1 MLKTGHFSKLAL
13 TPPPPSQE
21 LLRVL
26 FDALEEEWAG
36 TPLSSAIQD
45 LYQGELLDY
54 VRCTVCKNESTR
66 TVGDGG

>member
-1 MLKTGHFSKLAL
+1 M
-13 TPPPPSQE
+13 QE

-45 LYQGELLDY
+45 LYEGELLDY
-54 VRCTVCKNESTR
+54 VLCTECQNESLR
-66 TVGDGG
+66 TVSFDPL